1 MAGYMY
7 GNHQLAWRGDWLWL
21 IEGKKRKLVQIVPD
35 EKYPKMWR
43 VVLADGSLSG
53 MLNKTRAA
61 DAARAIALRSLNAA

>member
-1 MAGYMY
+1 MGHVYSNAD
-7 GNHQLAWRGDWLWL
+7 LFWKKDWLHAYG
-21 IEGKKRKLVQIVPD
+21 IKKPLVQIVPD

-61 DAARAIALRSLNAA
+61 DAARVIALRSLNAA